1 MCFDPFP
8 FRAIR
13 ISSVIIVRVPV
24 EVGERKE
31 REKEREPRVWCPQKR
46 QQGEVERAQNC
57 SVKDLASK

>member
-31 REKEREPRVWCPQKR
+31 REPHGWCPQKR